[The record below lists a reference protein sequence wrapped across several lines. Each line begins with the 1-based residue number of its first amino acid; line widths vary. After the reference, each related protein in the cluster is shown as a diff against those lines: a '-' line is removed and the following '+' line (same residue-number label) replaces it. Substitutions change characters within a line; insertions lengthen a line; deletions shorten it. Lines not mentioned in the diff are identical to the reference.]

1 MPLHEF
7 LMKLKKFKF
16 KQKTLDTIVKTL
28 YKIFVVSND
37 IKHEVKKLHI
47 GKKIRE
53 LRKQASLVLQDLSD
67 RTGLSKPLL
76 SQIEKEVVS
85 PPIATLLKIS
95 KALGVNIGF
104 FFQDDYPEEK
114 VVLVRSDESKVMD
127 SRYFGRDESGYY
139 YEALAYKKSKK
150 NMEPFLVEF
159 KRKKPEKLSY
169 FSHEGEEFIYLL
181 EGTLEFRTEDQQYVL
196 YPGDSLYFESSIPH
210 AYRALERR
218 NARALTV
225 VYPTR

>member
-1 MPLHEF
+1 V
-7 LMKLKKFKF
+7 
-16 KQKTLDTIVKTL
+16 VKE
-28 YKIFVVSND
+28 D

-47 GKKIRE
+47 GKKIRD
-53 LRKQASLVLQDLSD
+53 LRKKAGLILQDLSD

-95 KALGVNIGF
+95 KALKVNIGF
-104 FFQDDYPEEK
+104 FFQDGDPEEK
-114 VVLVRSDESKVMD
+114 VVLVRKDESKVID
-127 SRYFGRDESGYY
+127 SRYFGREESGYY

-150 NMEPFLVEF
+150 YMEPFLVEF
-159 KRKKPEKLSY
+159 KRKKAEKLSY
-169 FSHEGEEFIYLL
+169 FSHDGEEFIYLL
-181 EGTLEFRTEDQQYVL
+181 EGTLEFRTENQQYVL

-225 VYPTR
+225 VYPAR

>member
-1 MPLHEF
+1 MS
-7 LMKLKKFKF
+7 
-16 KQKTLDTIVKTL
+16 
-28 YKIFVVSND
+28 VVFND

-95 KALGVNIGF
+95 MALNVNIGF
-104 FFQDDYPEEK
+104 FFQDNYPEEK
-114 VVLVRSDESKVMD
+114 VVLVRRDESKVMD

-150 NMEPFLVEF
+150 YMEPFLVEF

-225 VYPTR
+225 VYPVR

>member
-1 MPLHEF
+1 MG
-7 LMKLKKFKF
+7 FKR
-16 KQKTLDTIVKTL
+16 V
-28 YKIFVVSND
+28 YKSNIMIDD
-37 IKHEVKKLHI
+37 IKHEVKNLHI

-53 LRKQASLVLQDLSD
+53 LRKKAGLVLQDLSD

-95 KALGVNIGF
+95 KALNVNIGF
-104 FFQDDYPEEK
+104 FFQDNTPEEQ
-114 VVLVRSDESKVMD
+114 VVLVKRDESKVID
-127 SRYFGRDESGYY
+127 SRYFGREESGYY
-139 YEALAYKKSKK
+139 YEALAFKKSKK
-150 NMEPFLVEF
+150 YMEPFLVEF
-159 KRKKPEKLSY
+159 KRKKVENLSY

-181 EGTLEFRTEDQQYVL
+181 EGTLEFRTESQQYIL

-210 AYRALERR
+210 AYRALEGK
-218 NARALTV
+218 NAKALTV

>member
-1 MPLHEF
+1 M
-7 LMKLKKFKF
+7 
-16 KQKTLDTIVKTL
+16 VKE
-28 YKIFVVSND
+28 D

-47 GKKIRE
+47 GKKIRD
-53 LRKQASLVLQDLSD
+53 LRKKAGLILQDLSD

-95 KALGVNIGF
+95 KALKVNIGF
-104 FFQDDYPEEK
+104 FFQDGDPEEK
-114 VVLVRSDESKVMD
+114 VVLVRKDESKVID
-127 SRYFGRDESGYY
+127 SRYFGREESGYY

-150 NMEPFLVEF
+150 YMEPFLVEF
-159 KRKKPEKLSY
+159 KRKKAEKLSY
-169 FSHEGEEFIYLL
+169 FSHDGEEFIYLL
-181 EGTLEFRTEDQQYVL
+181 EGTLEFRTENQQYVL